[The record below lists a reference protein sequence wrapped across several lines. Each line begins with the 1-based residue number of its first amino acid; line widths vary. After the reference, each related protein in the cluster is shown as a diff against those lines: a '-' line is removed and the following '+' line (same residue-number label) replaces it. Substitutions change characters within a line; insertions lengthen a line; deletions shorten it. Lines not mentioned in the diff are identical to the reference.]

1 MKFNAIKLILA
12 ALISIFSADLATASY
27 VAGFNLTESDGF
39 MYDAGTGNS
48 PKTLAQEAVDN
59 AKALGANHIILNV
72 RATMKGPYSSE
83 VNPVTL
89 PAERSKETMRMARL
103 IKYIQSQ
110 GMTVGIRPI
119 FFVVGPNGE
128 FPYIEKQTDGS
139 MKVWWHGNIQPKD
152 PNRWF
157 ESFRVYLDL
166 YLTVA
171 KLAKV
176 DEFTIGAE
184 LYSMTVGVEDQWKEY
199 PYGFPGR
206 WLELLRYVRSK
217 LPKARLMYDVN
228 FTDDSVSGGGMSAS
242 GGEFERWRYRLV
254 DLANPTNPE
263 EAKIWEDL
271 VSFWKELDAVGFDIY
286 RSLAS
291 RNQQIPDDYVQVVEI
306 LKSRSDSYATQL
318 DNGLTQ
324 IELTLDHHKAA
335 IIKEI
340 GFRSVE
346 KGFIDP
352 FAYAGDGTVN
362 LKHQSAAYQAVFES
376 FWKPQWPWFN
386 GINFWDIAVDPSK
399 KGPEDIGFSPLGKP
413 QTEQIVKQYYL
424 NNN

>member
-1 MKFNAIKLILA
+1 MKIFNLIFAFVLMFA
-12 ALISIFSADLATASY
+12 ANSIAAGKY
-27 VAGFNLTESDGF
+27 VAGFNLTESEGF
-39 MYDAGTGNS
+39 LYDAAAAGQ
-48 PKTLAQEAVDN
+48 PKTLAQQAVDE
-59 AKALGANHIILNV
+59 AKRLGSNHIILNL
-72 RATMKGPYSSE
+72 RATMRGPYSSE
-83 VNPVTL
+83 IIPVTA
-89 PAERSKETMRMARL
+89 PAERSKEAMRMAKL

-128 FPYIEKQTDGS
+128 FPYVEKQTDGTY
-139 MKVWWHGNIQPKD
+139 KTWWHGNIQPKD

-157 ESFRVYLDL
+157 ESFRVYLDV
-166 YLTVA
+166 YLTTA

-184 LYSMTVGVEDQWKEY
+184 LYSMTVGIEDQWKEY

-206 WLELLRYVRSK
+206 WLELLRYVRAK
-217 LPKARLMYDVN
+217 LPNARLMYDVN
-228 FTDDSVSGGGMSAS
+228 FTDDSVNNGPLTAS

-254 DLANPTNPE
+254 DLADRPNPE
-263 EAKIWEDL
+263 EQKIWQDL
-271 VSFWKELDAVGFDIY
+271 STFWKELDAVGLDIY

-291 RNQQIPDDYVQVVEI
+291 NGQALPGNYGDLVST
-306 LKSRSDSYATQL
+306 LKLRSDSYATQL
-318 DNGLTQ
+318 DTGLTQ
-324 IELTLDHHKAA
+324 IEMTLDHHKKA

-352 FAYAGDGTVN
+352 FAYAGSGTVN
-362 LKHQSAAYQAVFES
+362 IQDQAAAFQAVFES
-376 FWKPQWPWFN
+376 FWQPQWPWFQ

-399 KGPEDIGFSPLGKP
+399 KGKGDNGFSPIGKEA
-413 QTEQIVKQYYL
+413 TENVVKDNYSK
-424 NNN
+424 NN